1 VTGKGHV
8 KEFKGQYYDGF
19 LVKKSIVIVFL
30 VEAGSGG
37 ICPQGVKSIN
47 FLHERAKG
55 VRDST
60 RYGTSNIATKSFRRH
75 HTQRISFAV
84 VAQDAHNIA
93 HNIKHGKIHKVAVSA
108 ARYM

>member
-1 VTGKGHV
+1 M
-8 KEFKGQYYDGF
+8 
-19 LVKKSIVIVFL
+19 
-30 VEAGSGG
+30 
-37 ICPQGVKSIN
+37 IN

-55 VRDST
+55 ARDGT

-84 VAQDAHNIA
+84 VAQDAANIA
-93 HNIKHGKIHKVAVSA
+93 HNVKYGKIHKVAVPA